1 MSKKIKCKLNYNV
14 MSLHLLWKG
23 KIEKKTQK
31 KPKLNDHAEGWNCW
45 TLMTADVSK
54 LLQTLWKR
62 HYHYLIGT
70 YAFP

>member
-1 MSKKIKCKLNYNV
+1 MQTKLQCYVTASPLEREN
-14 MSLHLLWKG
+14 W
-23 KIEKKTQK
+23 KKTQK